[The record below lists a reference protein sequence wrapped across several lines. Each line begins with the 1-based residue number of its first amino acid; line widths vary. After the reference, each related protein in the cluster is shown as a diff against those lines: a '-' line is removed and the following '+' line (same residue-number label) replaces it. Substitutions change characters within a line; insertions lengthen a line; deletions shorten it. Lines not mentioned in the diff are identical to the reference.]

1 MDKDVGTDRDTD
13 RVMDRDTVNAVMT
26 IQPMSY
32 KKIKI
37 LSGNGQTAEKN
48 FSCRTPK
55 IRQKI
60 SSNNY

>member
-1 MDKDVGTDRDTD
+1 
-13 RVMDRDTVNAVMT
+13 MT

-37 LSGNGQTAEKN
+37 LSGNGQTAEKK

-60 SSNNY
+60 SSNKY